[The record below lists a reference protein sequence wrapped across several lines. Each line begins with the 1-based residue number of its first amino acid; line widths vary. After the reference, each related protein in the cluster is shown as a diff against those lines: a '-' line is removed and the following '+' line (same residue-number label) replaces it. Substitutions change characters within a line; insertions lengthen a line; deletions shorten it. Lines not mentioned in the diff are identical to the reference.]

1 MTNGK
6 RDMSV
11 EQLTRRIPMNGSN
24 GEDVSPMC
32 SKDDSNH
39 LEKSGLLHFV
49 KLLLV
54 VVGICFSTHAVAAD
68 WRLVPKIGVSA
79 GYDDNILYTKEEKVD
94 STIINVEPGLEIDFK
109 SLLSS
114 IRLTADFDI
123 LSYLDESDLDR
134 VNQYYRLN
142 GNHRLGQRWDIRAGF
157 RFYDDTTL
165 NTYLEETGRVVERI
179 DREYVYATG
188 GISYDMSS
196 ISSLDADYSYE
207 QARYED
213 DIFPDYDKQRVYLR
227 YRHRLKSQ
235 QDELLI
241 GPSFYRRTND
251 LNDTDYVSLDLGW
264 KRDWSDITNTF
275 ASIGARYT
283 TVEDQDGNDE
293 SDWGALARFN
303 LTRLGIASKITFR
316 YYHDLA
322 TLVNGADVNVDN
334 FYLRYD
340 YRLTERFGVGING
353 RLVFSYDLFNSE
365 DGVEDNR
372 YYMVEPFLFYRLTE
386 NFNVYL
392 RYSYQNS
399 SKDLIDS
406 EDTRERNRA
415 WIEFKYEL
423 PIML

>member
-1 MTNGK
+1 MN
-6 RDMSV
+6 V
-11 EQLTRRIPMNGSN
+11 EQLALRIPMNGSI
-24 GEDVSPMC
+24 GDVISPMC
-32 SKDDSNH
+32 CADDSTYQ
-39 LEKSGLLHFV
+39 EKSVVVHFV
-49 KLLLV
+49 QLLLV

-79 GYDDNILYTKEEKVD
+79 GYDDNIFYTKEDKVD
-94 STIINVEPGLEIDFK
+94 SSIIVVEPGVEVDFK
-109 SLLSS
+109 SLRSS
-114 IRLTADFDI
+114 LRLTADWDI

-134 VNQYYRLN
+134 VNQYYRLK
-142 GNHRLGQRWDIRAGF
+142 GDHRLGQRWDVRAGF

-179 DREYVYATG
+179 DREYGYATG
-188 GISYDMSS
+188 GISYDISTISS
-196 ISSLDADYSYE
+196 IGADYSYD

-213 DIFPDYDKQRVYLR
+213 DVFPDYNKHRLKLN

-235 QDELLI
+235 QDVLVV

-251 LNDTDYVSLDLGW
+251 LNDTDYVSLNFGW
-264 KRDWSDITNTF
+264 GRDWSDITNTF
-275 ASIGARYT
+275 AAIGARYT
-283 TVEDQDGNDE
+283 NVEDQDGNDE
-293 SDWGALARFN
+293 NTWGALARFN
-303 LTRLGIASKITFR
+303 LTRQGIASKITFR

-322 TLVNGADVNVDN
+322 TLVSGVDVNVDN

-340 YRLTERFGVGING
+340 YLLTERFGVGING
-353 RLVFSYDLFNSE
+353 RLVFTYDLFNRD

-386 NFNVYL
+386 NFNMYL

-399 SKDLIDS
+399 SRDLVDS

>member
-1 MTNGK
+1 MNRLNNK
-6 RDMSV
+6 RPLQV
-11 EQLTRRIPMNGSN
+11 GFQLFFVMLFLWLCLPFLS
-24 GEDVSPMC
+24 SP
-32 SKDDSNH
+32 
-39 LEKSGLLHFV
+39 
-49 KLLLV
+49 
-54 VVGICFSTHAVAAD
+54 AVAAD
-68 WRLVPKIGVSA
+68 WRLIPKLGVSG

-94 STIINVEPGLEIDFK
+94 SSIINVEPGVEMDFK

-114 IRLTADFDI
+114 IRLTADWDI
-123 LSYLDESDLDR
+123 LSYLDESSLNR

-142 GNHRLGQRWDIRAGF
+142 GNHRLGQRWDVRAGF

-179 DREYVYATG
+179 DRQYVYATG
-188 GISYDMSS
+188 GISYDISTISS
-196 ISSLDADYSYE
+196 IDANYSYE

-213 DIFPDYDKQRVYLR
+213 DVFPDYDRHRVNLR
-227 YRHRLKSQ
+227 YRHQLKSQ
-235 QDELLI
+235 QDELFV
-241 GPSFYRRTND
+241 GPSFYHRTND

-264 KRDWSDITNTF
+264 ERDWSDITNTF
-275 ASIGARYT
+275 AAIGARYT

-293 SDWGALARFN
+293 SNWGALARFN

-322 TLVNGADVNVDN
+322 TLVSGADVNVDN

-353 RLVFSYDLFNSE
+353 RLVFSYDLFSSE
-365 DGVEDNR
+365 DDVEDNR
-372 YYMVEPFLFYRLTE
+372 YYMVEPFLSYRLTK

-399 SKDLIDS
+399 SKDLVDS
-406 EDTRERNRA
+406 EDTRERNRV

-423 PIML
+423 PMML